1 MTYALVGKD
10 MKIYSMGSDERDL
23 KLDRRSLEK
32 RFKDAAPLKLA
43 RLKTAQSL
51 GDKVDKSQLKEEVEK
66 DPNEYDNEGE
76 MMKDHLDIIMDAADE
91 IYDIVDDDEN
101 LPEWCQ
107 NKITKGADY
116 IDSVRD
122 YLMSQERDEPEDA
135 TNEAIRMVKDTNAMT
150 RYKMM
155 VNKGQVDDDG
165 VRMAID
171 NPKHPEVKRLMKDKK
186 FKSALDLYKQAL
198 GIK

>member
-1 MTYALVGKD
+1 
-10 MKIYSMGSDERDL
+10 
-23 KLDRRSLEK
+23 
-32 RFKDAAPLKLA
+32 
-43 RLKTAQSL
+43 
-51 GDKVDKSQLKEEVEK
+51 
-66 DPNEYDNEGE
+66 
-76 MMKDHLDIIMDAADE
+76 MKDHLDIIMDAADE

-135 TNEAIRMVKDTNAMT
+135 TNEAIRMVKDTNALT

-165 VRMAID
+165 IRMAID